1 MFGGIAPSR
10 NGRHGMSWRKLL
22 AALSCVILLCGIAL
36 VLYGVFK
43 VPQAVNEL
51 PAVLSKADP
60 GQPAPPIPAEK
71 QVPAAVIRAI
81 SVQARVPAYNAT
93 ISSVVTPTDGASDGA
108 QPRARTNR
116 YEGNYR
122 PGKGT
127 STKTTAAGEEED
139 VGGAAPPPRISIN
152 LDSFLQSMAVVWEDY
167 RIEDDTING
176 RPQVKVTG
184 SLGGSDIKGT
194 AWLDAEHLY
203 VTRVYLSKEGEREP
217 SMKIDVDYAK
227 WNDVFV
233 IQQATIESGG
243 ERAVLTYSDY
253 EAPGTV
259 EE

>member
-1 MFGGIAPSR
+1 
-10 NGRHGMSWRKLL
+10 MSWRRLW
-22 AALSCVILLCGIAL
+22 AALFCMLLLCGIAL
-36 VLYGVFK
+36 VLHGVFK
-43 VPQAVNEL
+43 APQAVNDL
-51 PAVLSKADP
+51 PMVLSKTDP
-60 GQPAPPIPAEK
+60 GQSAPPIPPEK
-71 QVPAAVIRAI
+71 QVPTVVTQAI
-81 SVQARVPAYNAT
+81 SVQAGVPAYNAT
-93 ISSVVTPTDGASDGA
+93 ISSVITPTGAANDEV
-108 QPRARTNR
+108 QPRTWTNR

-127 STKTTAAGEEED
+127 STTTMAVGEEENAGEAD
-139 VGGAAPPPRISIN
+139 PPPRISIN